1 VPFLFGKKGENRLSP
16 PPGIMDELGPASP
29 TLAALISPNRAQRDL
44 FAQKREFGYDVPPS
58 PTSLNTG
65 ASTPKDLEVRNVF
78 DEELGSVPKIRR
90 KPMLG
95 VHNYS

>member
-1 VPFLFGKKGENRLSP
+1 VSP
-16 PPGIMDELGPASP
+16 PPPAIMDEFEPMPPTFTPLSP
-29 TLAALISPNRAQRDL
+29 DRAQHDL
-44 FAQKREFGYDVPPS
+44 LMQKREFSYDNPFAS
-58 PTSLNTG
+58 NASLNTG

-95 VHNYS
+95 VHNYP